1 MKSYQ
6 LSPAAIQDLEQIEAR
21 IVSERPSA
29 VGGVLDAIESACQ
42 LVAEYPGVGRA
53 RAEIDEGVMS
63 FSIGSY
69 TIFYYLDETRSAS
82 PAFSMAV
89 ATSQQRSTTPRLS

>member
-69 TIFYYLDETRSAS
+69 TIFYYLDDDPFGIARILHGSRDLPT
-82 PAFSMAV
+82 AFHDS
-89 ATSQQRSTTPRLS
+89 